1 MTVLNFKGYRVLDMS
16 YTQNEQFKSSQEK
29 LSFNPNFGVNLVT
42 DDNDEAKVTLTF
54 VLENE
59 LPFNIKVTLE
69 GSFKYNA
76 SEDEANIGLD
86 ELLKKNATAI
96 LFPYLRAIV
105 SQLTSMGNEYQPLLI
120 PAMNI
125 GALLDENS
133 TKIKK

>member
-1 MTVLNFKGYRVLDMS
+1 M
-16 YTQNEQFKSSQEK
+16 
-29 LSFNPNFGVNLVT
+29 NLVT

-125 GALLDENS
+125 GALLDENN

>member
-125 GALLDENS
+125 GALLDENN

>member
-125 GALLDENS
+125 RALLDENN

>member
-69 GSFKYNA
+69 GRFKYNA

-125 GALLDENS
+125 GALLDENN

>member
-76 SEDEANIGLD
+76 SEDEANIGVD

-125 GALLDENS
+125 GALLDENN